1 MYHARVVSVFEY
13 KVVVLQATIGID
25 FLSKT
30 MYLEDRTVSLACHC
44 PSQLL
49 HHHSKSSTRHIHIIS
64 FAYIHLT
71 LPFHLL
77 LVPRYC
83 RFFAMGSVGHVIM
96 VLFLLVPI
104 FIASFLFSF
113 HPLWRPCELPHPHP
127 HPPTFKTWLATDSA
141 AALGHGRTGAFPQP
155 HPQLHPRLS
164 CCCGGL

>member
-1 MYHARVVSVFEY
+1 MSHAGVVSVFEY
-13 KVVVLQATIGID
+13 EVVVLQATIGID

-30 MYLEDRTVSLACHC
+30 MYLEDRTVSQACHG

-49 HHHSKSSTRHIHIIS
+49 HHQYKSSTRHIHIVPLVHIN
-64 FAYIHLT
+64 LT
-71 LPFHLL
+71 LPSHLL
-77 LVPRYC
+77 LFPRYSS
-83 RFFAMGSVGHVIM
+83 FFAVGSVGHVIM

-113 HPLWRPCELPHPHP
+113 HPLWRPCEPP
-127 HPPTFKTWLATDSA
+127 PPTPVPTFNMRLATDSA